1 MLEEGKK
8 LKRYGSK
15 HHAAGLGCWTPG
27 CIATTRANVRTAYAV
42 AGPYAAVSSGYAR
55 PYALAR
61 SCRWLRFGGHAAA

>member
-15 HHAAGLGCWTPG
+15 HHAAGLGCF
-27 CIATTRANVRTAYAV
+27 ATARANVRTAYAV